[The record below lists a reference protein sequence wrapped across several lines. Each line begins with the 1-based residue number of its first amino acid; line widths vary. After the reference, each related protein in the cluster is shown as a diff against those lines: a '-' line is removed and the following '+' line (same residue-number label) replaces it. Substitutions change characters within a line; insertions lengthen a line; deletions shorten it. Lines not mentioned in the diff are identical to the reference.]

1 MQCVRARKPPID
13 IAPEVDPPEYDRLI
27 RRDMTGNNEY
37 AQLAATWLK
46 TRPIHK
52 EHEDV
57 KEALKAMLKDD
68 ERELYG
74 YGVTVLRGRNKGFLY
89 VRETAT
95 FKQPRE

>member
-89 VRETAT
+89 VRDTASS
-95 FKQPRE
+95 KQPRE